1 MFGKNWL
8 PRILLGIHFITE
20 ISQCAVFISLWNW
33 FFFWGEARQE
43 AQSVFGTQLSTED
56 AHRRGRGTP
65 PCSPHQPA
73 VQGANSGDGTAWGQH
88 GCPLSALPKSHPALV
103 THITGYF
110 WDPPAFLSGPEN
122 IRLVAWSSAL
132 SLSKLKQSTSPF
144 VFVWGSSYN
153 EKEWRNSKPG
163 L

>member
-8 PRILLGIHFITE
+8 PRILLGIHFITK

-43 AQSVFGTQLSTED
+43 APSVFGTQLSTGD
-56 AHRRGRGTP
+56 AHRRGGGTP
-65 PCSPHQPA
+65 PCSPHQQLCREPA
-73 VQGANSGDGTAWGQH
+73 RETAQPGDSTAVLWVPSQSPVLLWWPTLPGTSENL
-88 GCPLSALPKSHPALV
+88 PLSSVAPRTFALWPGVLLWASPSSGKVQAPS
-103 THITGYF
+103 
-110 WDPPAFLSGPEN
+110 FL
-122 IRLVAWSSAL
+122 
-132 SLSKLKQSTSPF
+132 F
-144 VFVWGSSYN
+144 WGSSYN